1 MAVASIR
8 LEEHKF
14 TPSLKLGWLQHPIYT
29 GASPVQ
35 TSSWYTH
42 FKPSPMESSCNHE
55 RGAEQENGRPLQ
67 FAMDLTSHMDRKWR
81 CTKTNCENRRMVV
94 TCLLFVPNPFLL
106 SWIVKMRPS
115 LILLHMDS
123 PFILNSSFPSLSLAT
138 ILSIT
143 VTVSSPME
151 FSKSCPIHNVIV
163 SFNNPRK
170 QSHAQYS
177 HRVLIHKTV
186 RKPQHLCVREWWS
199 KHRLWWKYH
208 PRKKRL
214 YKREP
219 SLRV

>member
-8 LEEHKF
+8 LEEHKS

-35 TSSWYTH
+35 TPSWYTH

-106 SWIVKMRPS
+106 SWIVKTHTASHGFVLYPLQNTPFNIFDHSSSSHLHS
-115 LILLHMDS
+115 LI
-123 PFILNSSFPSLSLAT
+123 PNGILQ
-138 ILSIT
+138 
-143 VTVSSPME
+143 
-151 FSKSCPIHNVIV
+151 IV
-163 SFNNPRK
+163 PHSRRNRFFQ
-170 QSHAQYS
+170 QS
-177 HRVLIHKTV
+177 T
-186 RKPQHLCVREWWS
+186 
-199 KHRLWWKYH
+199 
-208 PRKKRL
+208 
-214 YKREP
+214 
-219 SLRV
+219 